1 MRARAA
7 AESIPRSPAA
17 GAQNNYSLYNFIR
30 NHTSKPMTD
39 AESIC
44 SSAVQC
50 AMDAGAKAIV
60 LLTVSGR
67 AGRLVA
73 KYRPRVPVF
82 AATNSLKVANQCNAN
97 FGVYPMFMEQP
108 IQRVSD
114 VLTQLIP
121 YAAKLGVVD
130 IKDNDPLVVVHRR
143 NYEPSGNLAFR
154 IVVAGM
160 DGGAIDI
167 PPAYD
172 GPEVL
177 SFRSTKVGID
187 TLAEPTRSRNYKRKT
202 KIVCTLGP
210 KCNTEDMLGKLLDSG
225 MNIARF
231 NFSHGDHNSHGEV
244 LLRFLRVC
252 DQKGKIAA
260 AMLDTKG
267 PEIRTAMLRDHA
279 PIELEAGQDII
290 VQAVG
295 DDYTKFEGYK
305 TAQETRIGLSYSGLC
320 KSVKPGQRI
329 LLADGTISIEVVQI
343 LNDTELKGKVL
354 NAKKLGER
362 KNCNLP
368 GVKVDIPVLTT
379 KDIDDLQNFCCKHK
393 MDFVAASFVQSA
405 EDVQF
410 IRRILDEA
418 GGQDVK
424 IISKIENQA
433 GLTNFDEILKYTD
446 GVMVARGDLG
456 MEIPSEKVALAQK
469 MLITKCNIAGKFVVT
484 ATQML
489 ESMISNPLP
498 TRAEMTDVANAVF
511 DGTDAV
517 MLSGE
522 TANGDFPRE
531 AVSTMHR
538 IVKNAELGINYYQV
552 YDFIRDFTPKPVGT
566 VEAFVAT
573 AAKNANDMHPGMIV
587 AFSEG
592 GKTMRLVAK
601 YRPSCPVMVLTS
613 NQVLARQCSAVYG
626 LFPFLLEKTV
636 SSVKEMMSIVEV
648 ALAEAVNQ
656 RPPLCP
662 PGREVIVLGATH
674 LVGGSKS
681 SSRLTSVPE
690 FEPLPERQMYFDR
703 APGHL
708 SVPKESNSGAYTA
721 KTISLRATNISLS
734 MVTGPHAP
742 VRKTKIIATMGPRC
756 DSEDVLSRMLD
767 AGMDVAKINLAH
779 GTRAYHQQV
788 LERYRRVCAAKGKPA
803 ATMCDTQGPVIRTGA
818 LSDHMPITLAAG
830 NMITLVADDT
840 FVGYRNQKE
849 TKVGVSYLELCSSLN
864 AGSMI
869 LMAYGAI
876 ELEVQSIVSPTELT
890 AKALNAGT
898 LFEGTAVYLPGA
910 FINLPVLTEKDV
922 DDIRFACRN
931 GVDSLALSFVQS
943 AADVDAVRAV
953 LAEEDAEHLR
963 VIAKIENLAGLK
975 NIDAIIAAA
984 DGVMVARGDL
994 GIDILP
1000 EKVALAQK
1008 MVVTKANIAAK
1019 PAVVA
1024 RHMLESM
1031 ISNPLPT
1038 RAEMTDVANAVLDG
1052 ADVCMLGSE
1061 TANGL
1066 FPVEAVATMAAIAR
1080 NAEQALHHFALHSF
1094 LRDFSAKPFSTVE
1107 SIASNVAKAC
1117 TDTRAALVV
1126 VVSESGN
1133 TSQMISKY
1141 KPQVPVVVIT
1151 SDAHTAADTA
1161 LMFAQYAHV
1170 APAPLGD
1177 VADIVRDAVAAAG
1190 AKGVFTPGTGPIVL
1204 VHGVAEPDAD
1214 NNPMLRV
1221 ITNLDQL

>member
-60 LLTVSGR
+60 LLTGSGR

-379 KDIDDLQNFCCKHK
+379 KDIDDLQNFCCRYK

-405 EDVQF
+405 DDVLF

-484 ATQML
+484 ATQ
-489 ESMISNPLP
+489 
-498 TRAEMTDVANAVF
+498 
-511 DGTDAV
+511 
-517 MLSGE
+517 
-522 TANGDFPRE
+522 
-531 AVSTMHR
+531 
-538 IVKNAELGINYYQV
+538 
-552 YDFIRDFTPKPVGT
+552 
-566 VEAFVAT
+566 
-573 AAKNANDMHPGMIV
+573 
-587 AFSEG
+587 
-592 GKTMRLVAK
+592 
-601 YRPSCPVMVLTS
+601 
-613 NQVLARQCSAVYG
+613 
-626 LFPFLLEKTV
+626 
-636 SSVKEMMSIVEV
+636 
-648 ALAEAVNQ
+648 
-656 RPPLCP
+656 
-662 PGREVIVLGATH
+662 
-674 LVGGSKS
+674 
-681 SSRLTSVPE
+681 
-690 FEPLPERQMYFDR
+690 
-703 APGHL
+703 
-708 SVPKESNSGAYTA
+708 
-721 KTISLRATNISLS
+721 
-734 MVTGPHAP
+734 
-742 VRKTKIIATMGPRC
+742 
-756 DSEDVLSRMLD
+756 
-767 AGMDVAKINLAH
+767 
-779 GTRAYHQQV
+779 
-788 LERYRRVCAAKGKPA
+788 
-803 ATMCDTQGPVIRTGA
+803 
-818 LSDHMPITLAAG
+818 
-830 NMITLVADDT
+830 
-840 FVGYRNQKE
+840 
-849 TKVGVSYLELCSSLN
+849 
-864 AGSMI
+864 
-869 LMAYGAI
+869 
-876 ELEVQSIVSPTELT
+876 
-890 AKALNAGT
+890 
-898 LFEGTAVYLPGA
+898 
-910 FINLPVLTEKDV
+910 
-922 DDIRFACRN
+922 
-931 GVDSLALSFVQS
+931 
-943 AADVDAVRAV
+943 
-953 LAEEDAEHLR
+953 
-963 VIAKIENLAGLK
+963 
-975 NIDAIIAAA
+975 
-984 DGVMVARGDL
+984 
-994 GIDILP
+994 
-1000 EKVALAQK
+1000 
-1008 MVVTKANIAAK
+1008 
-1019 PAVVA
+1019 
-1024 RHMLESM
+1024 MLESM